1 MRTALL
7 SVAFVAVFIAA
18 ASWLYYAIAIALWV
32 FVFGDDSTT
41 FGYHALAIAIP
52 LALLLS
58 GALVGAAV
66 KWSAG
71 PTTLTGVIVAAL
83 VLELLFV
90 IAIRS

>member
-7 SVAFVAVFIAA
+7 SGAFVAVFIAA

-41 FGYHALAIAIP
+41 FGYYALAIAIP

-58 GALVGAAV
+58 GAFVGAAER
-66 KWSAG
+66 WSVA
-71 PTTLTGVIVAAL
+71 PTLTTAIVLAAI
-83 VLELLFV
+83 LELLFI